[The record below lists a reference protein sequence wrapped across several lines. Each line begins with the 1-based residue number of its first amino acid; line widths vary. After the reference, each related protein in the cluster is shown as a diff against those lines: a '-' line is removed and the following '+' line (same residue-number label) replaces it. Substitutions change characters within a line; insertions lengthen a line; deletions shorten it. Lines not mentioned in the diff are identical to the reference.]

1 MMDFSQ
7 YSKEYIEQEMLGQVD
22 EDIDTREGSM
32 VQTAVAPGA
41 WFLEGLYLILSQMQ
55 DNSYSQTAVG
65 DYLDL
70 ITQAR
75 GVTRKPATP
84 ATREGT
90 FDAAIPNGSRFKTI
104 NGADSVVFV
113 SSDLISHVGDVYKYK
128 LTCETAGAIG
138 NSYTGSI
145 LPITAITGLSSAS
158 IGTILTVGTDEETD
172 AALRARYKESFD
184 VSAFAGNISAYRT
197 EILKISG
204 VGAVQVYPAYNGG
217 GTVLCSILNSD
228 YEPALQ
234 ALVDTV
240 QNVICPPIS
249 APSTLGFGMAPIGAD
264 VTITTATLLD
274 IDVEVTITWAPGYG
288 NGSDVQAVEDAI
300 NTYIKSVAASWGDE
314 LIGYSVAYNVIVYY
328 SQVLAAIVGVEGVV
342 NATSLTINNGTS
354 DITCTETSALQEVP
368 KMGTVTV
375 HDN

>member
-1 MMDFSQ
+1 MIDFSQ
-7 YSKEYIEQEMLGQVD
+7 YSKEYIETEMLGQVD

-75 GVTRKPATP
+75 GITRKPATP
-84 ATREGT
+84 AVREGT

-138 NSYTGSI
+138 NSYTGAI

-184 VSAFAGNISAYRT
+184 VSAFAGNISAYRS

-217 GTVLCSILNSD
+217 GTVLCSILDSS

-234 ALVDTV
+234 ALIDTV
-240 QNVICPPIS
+240 QNVICPPVS
-249 APSTLGFGMAPIGAD
+249 APSTLGFGLAPIGAD
-264 VTITTATLLD
+264 VTITTATSLD

-300 NTYIKSVAASWGDE
+300 NTYIKSVAATWDDA
-314 LIGYSVAYNVIVYY
+314 LVGYSVAYNVIIYY

-342 NATSLTINNGTS
+342 NATSLTINSGTS